1 MDWIMKSY
9 ISGYSDILDWKNYI
23 SGYSDVLD
31 YEKLFFRMDL
41 IEKTI
46 TQDIPMDWIKKNSIS
61 GYSDGLD

>member
-23 SGYSDVLD
+23 SGYSDVLG

-46 TQDIPMDWIKKNSIS
+46 TQDIPMDWI
-61 GYSDGLD
+61 